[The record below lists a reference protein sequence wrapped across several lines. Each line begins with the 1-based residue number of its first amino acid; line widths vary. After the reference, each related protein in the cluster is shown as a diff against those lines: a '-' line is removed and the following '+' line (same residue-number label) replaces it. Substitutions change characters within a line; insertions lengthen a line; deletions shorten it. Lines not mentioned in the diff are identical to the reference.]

1 MKLKLTDVILLKII
15 FESLCEQKVR
25 IGESEK
31 TIPFAF
37 SAKTRWAIAKNLRI
51 CQDAFD
57 LWHREIVEPLKKSET
72 FKQLNGEEQFLWL
85 NNSALR
91 EAEQIEDFY
100 KFNILDFSDVVND
113 KNVISPAT
121 LSVLD
126 KFSLISEN

>member
-15 FESLCEQKVR
+15 FETLCGQKVK
-25 IGESEK
+25 IGELEE
-31 TIPFAF
+31 IVPFSF

-57 LWHREIVEPLKKSET
+57 LWHKEIVEPLKNSET
-72 FKQLNGEEQFLWL
+72 FKNLSGEDQFLWL

-91 EAEQIEDFY
+91 DAEQIEDVY
-100 KFNILDFSDVVND
+100 EFNVLDFSEIVND
-113 KNVISPAT
+113 KNIISPAT